1 MILVLS
7 LIASSWAGGVLVRP
21 SPAEPVPKECRQ
33 STAIVPGEK
42 APAAAF
48 TPDGFVVC
56 SGIIEPTSS
65 MAYLLAMEKYA
76 IAVEK
81 LHRIDTEILTAERD
95 WYKAKLENQ
104 TKEPTFWKRSE
115 TQRWIGRVEVLTICA
130 ILAASAASVYAA
142 TNGSVK

>member
-7 LIASSWAGGVLVRP
+7 LIASSLAGGVLVRP
-21 SPAEPVPKECRQ
+21 SPAVPVPNECRQ

-76 IAVEK
+76 LAVEK
-81 LHRIDTEILTAERD
+81 LHKIDTEILTSQRDFYKSRLEAET
-95 WYKAKLENQ
+95 A
-104 TKEPTFWKRSE
+104 EPTFWKRSE

-130 ILAASAASVYAA
+130 ILAGTAASVYAA
-142 TNGSVK
+142 SNGSKK